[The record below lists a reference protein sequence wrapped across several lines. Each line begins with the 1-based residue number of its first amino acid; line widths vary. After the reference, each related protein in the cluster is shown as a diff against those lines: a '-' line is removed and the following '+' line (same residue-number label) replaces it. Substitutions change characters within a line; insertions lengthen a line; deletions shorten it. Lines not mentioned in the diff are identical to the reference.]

1 MIDCTF
7 SYIPVCL
14 CLCALFSVIA
24 VFEVFL
30 DSLKFGIIAILI
42 LLYIPVNM
50 FILDRETFEQCN
62 AQQRKERIET
72 DKQFL
77 LNSLESG
84 QCGDVCIKE
93 SNSKHSTK
101 FSHYTM
107 CDVSIKV
114 CK

>member
-1 MIDCTF
+1 MVDCTF

-14 CLCALFSVIA
+14 CLCLCLCALFCG
-24 VFEVFL
+24 
-30 DSLKFGIIAILI
+30 LKYVIIAIII
-42 LLYIPVNM
+42 LLCIPVNA
-50 FILDRETFEQCN
+50 FFLDRETFEQCN

>member
-1 MIDCTF
+1 MNCTF
-7 SYIPVCL
+7 SYIPICL
-14 CLCALFSVIA
+14 CLCALFCVIGI
-24 VFEVFL
+24 FK
-30 DSLKFGIIAILI
+30 DSLKFVIIAFII
-42 LLYIPVNM
+42 VLYIPIK
-50 FILDRETFEQCN
+50 FILDGESYEQCN
-62 AQQRKERIET
+62 AQQRKERIEN

-77 LNSLESG
+77 LNNLESG

-114 CK
+114 CKK

>member
-14 CLCALFSVIA
+14 CFCVIFC
-24 VFEVFL
+24 VI
-30 DSLKFGIIAILI
+30 GIYEFKYVIITILI
-42 LLYIPVNM
+42 LLYIPINM
-50 FILDRETFEQCN
+50 FFLDRETFEQCRI
-62 AQQRKERIET
+62 QQRKERIEN

-77 LNSLESG
+77 LNNLENG

-107 CDVSIKV
+107 CDVSIRI
-114 CK
+114 CKK

>member
-7 SYIPVCL
+7 PEIPICL

-24 VFEVFL
+24 IYE
-30 DSLKFGIIAILI
+30 DSIKFGIVAIII

-50 FILDRETFEQCN
+50 FFLDRETFDQCN
-62 AQQRKERIET
+62 AQQNKERIES

-77 LNSLESG
+77 LNNLESG

-107 CDVSIKV
+107 CDVSIRI

>member
-14 CLCALFSVIA
+14 CLCALFCVIGIY
-24 VFEVFL
+24 E

-42 LLYIPVNM
+42 SLYIPVNM

-72 DKQFL
+72 DKQL
-77 LNSLESG
+77 LLDNLEQG